1 MSETKKRPIEEI
13 DHELAALVKE
23 EARIKKR
30 IKAVLD
36 ESSEHPDYIIRKF
49 KACDSI
55 PQNVVEELVRSG
67 RLTKFKVD
75 YESGSD
81 QWHCAIT
88 LDGTNQVF
96 GVSHE
101 SDDDDDDDEG
111 RWNVPIDVE
120 KLKTIR
126 PSKRFD
132 WLSARHG
139 VQGWTAFKLAWLYF
153 FDTMYFTDE

>member
-13 DHELAALVKE
+13 DHELMTLTNE

-30 IKAVLD
+30 IKAVLE

-49 KACDSI
+49 KTCDSI

-67 RLTKFKVD
+67 RLTQFYVN
-75 YESGSD
+75 YESGDDNWNCFVVLSGVRHFFD
-81 QWHCAIT
+81 AV
-88 LDGTNQVF
+88 LKDGKWRPLPF
-96 GVSHE
+96 
-101 SDDDDDDDEG
+101 
-111 RWNVPIDVE
+111 DVE

-126 PSKRFD
+126 PSKRWD
-132 WLSARHG
+132 WICKEAD
-139 VQGWTAFKLAWLYF
+139 WTAFKLAWLYF

>member
-13 DHELAALVKE
+13 DRELTDLTNE

-30 IKAVLD
+30 IKAVLE

-49 KACDSI
+49 KTCDSI
-55 PQNVVEELVRSG
+55 PKNVVEELVRSG

-81 QWHCAIT
+81 QWHCAVT

-96 GVSHE
+96 GASHHE
-101 SDDDDDDDEG
+101 SDYDDEG
-111 RWNVPIDVE
+111 RWNAPIDVE

-126 PSKRFD
+126 PSKRWD
-132 WLSARHG
+132 WISGGTVIRY
-139 VQGWTAFKLAWLYF
+139 TAWKLAWLYF